1 MEGFKYAPF
10 LWFRTNGKE
19 DNFMQKLSHSTC
31 IYSVSSICI
40 ALGGGKKV
48 SSLKMGVSYILL
60 LCMYYDYLTQ
70 STWATW
76 VSGRGEVNVE

>member
-1 MEGFKYAPF
+1 MHPFSGFVQMEKKIILCRSF
-10 LWFRTNGKE
+10 L
-19 DNFMQKLSHSTC
+19 HSTC

-40 ALGGGKKV
+40 ALVGGKKV
-48 SSLKMGVSYILL
+48 SSLKIGVSYTLL

-76 VSGRGEVNVE
+76 VSGRGEVTVE